1 MRCSKFTPFHFPIE
15 VVHESLFA
23 NARAFRLIVMSDQKT
38 ELTGPDFGAGVDLGS
53 LEDGKATLGHAAGE
67 SVVVVRHGKELHAI
81 GATCTH
87 YSGPLGEGLVVGET
101 IRCPWH
107 HACFDLKTG
116 EAIGGP
122 ALNDIPCYEIVR
134 AQDLVRVGKK
144 KDAPKRSLAS
154 ALESVVVVGAGAA
167 GEAAVEML
175 RREGYV
181 GKITFIGDEPP
192 GPADRPNLSKDFLAG
207 TAPEEWI
214 ALRDAS
220 FYSEKQVDFV
230 LGDPAMSID
239 RAAKTITLKSGK
251 TISYDALLLTTGAAP
266 IRLSIPG
273 ADAAHVHTL
282 RTLAD
287 SKAIAKLAEK
297 GKRAVI
303 IGGSFIGLE
312 VAASLR
318 ARGVE
323 VDVVTPEKIPL
334 AKVLGEEVGAFVK
347 KLHEDHGVRFHFG
360 EKPKSIS
367 ADAVLLESGASIAA
381 DFVVMGV
388 GVRPRV
394 ELAEKASLKVENG
407 IVVDAQF
414 RTSDASI
421 FAAGD
426 VARFPSAH
434 GGALVRIEHWV
445 LAEREGQH
453 AARAILG
460 KTSPFRDAPF
470 FWSQHYDASFSY
482 VGHADKFD
490 RVQIQGSLDK
500 RDAALF
506 FWSGENILAVATL
519 GRDHV
524 CLVAGA
530 AIEAGDHAALRA
542 LAKS

>member
-1 MRCSKFTPFHFPIE
+1 
-15 VVHESLFA
+15 
-23 NARAFRLIVMSDQKT
+23 
-38 ELTGPDFGAGVDLGS
+38 
-53 LEDGKATLGHAAGE
+53 
-67 SVVVVRHGKELHAI
+67 
-81 GATCTH
+81 
-87 YSGPLGEGLVVGET
+87 
-101 IRCPWH
+101 
-107 HACFDLKTG
+107 
-116 EAIGGP
+116 
-122 ALNDIPCYEIVR
+122 
-134 AQDLVRVGKK
+134 
-144 KDAPKRSLAS
+144 
-154 ALESVVVVGAGAA
+154 
-167 GEAAVEML
+167 
-175 RREGYV
+175 
-181 GKITFIGDEPP
+181 
-192 GPADRPNLSKDFLAG
+192 
-207 TAPEEWI
+207 
-214 ALRDAS
+214 
-220 FYSEKQVDFV
+220 V
-230 LGDPAMSID
+230 LGDPAVAID
-239 RAAKTITLKSGK
+239 RAAKVVTLKSGK

-273 ADAAHVHTL
+273 ADGDHVHTL

-297 GKRAVI
+297 GKRAVV

-323 VDVVTPEKIPL
+323 VDVVTPEKVL
-334 AKVLGEEVGAFVK
+334 LTKVLGEEVGAFVK
-347 KLHEDHGVRFHFG
+347 KLHEEHGVRFHFG
-360 EKPKSIS
+360 ERPKSIS
-367 ADAVLLESGASIAA
+367 KDAVLLESGKSLAA

-394 ELAEKASLKVENG
+394 ELAEKASLKIENG
-407 IVVDAQF
+407 IVVDAHF

-426 VARFPSAH
+426 VARYPDAH

-453 AARAILG
+453 AAREILG
-460 KTSPFRDAPF
+460 KTSVFHDAPF

-482 VGHADKFD
+482 VGHAEKFD

-500 RDAALF
+500 RDAAIF
-506 FWSGENILAVATL
+506 FWNGDKILAVATL

-524 CLVAGA
+524 GLLAGA